1 VSHQPERKHRDCLNC
16 GNMVFGKYC
25 HICGQENIEIHQNI
39 FGLTRHFIYDI
50 FHFDGKFFDTLR
62 YLLTRPGYIPGQ
74 YIKGKRQSFL
84 DPIRMYLF
92 TSAIF
97 FIIFF
102 AVRGPGTAFTDDGDI
117 KNLSRTERFNLSYA
131 LYSDSNSREDDI
143 NRKKLSLLLDTSYSI
158 YLAPPDSMDKD
169 QLEVEK
175 DGKVYKLLASRENFL
190 LIDSGSQDWV
200 SKELS
205 RKFRIYKRKFGDD
218 TGAMISD
225 FSTRFMH
232 KLPYVLFVSLPLF
245 ALILKLLYR
254 RRKDLLFA
262 DHAVFTLYHYILSFI
277 LLLFFFLV
285 FALKEKLDWSILSFL
300 SGGLLLSIP
309 AYLFIA
315 LRKFYGEGMGKTI
328 LKFLLLNSMAYIV
341 TILLLLLFIILSII
355 QI

>member
-1 VSHQPERKHRDCLNC
+1 VSHQPERKQRDCLNC

-25 HICGQENIEIHQNI
+25 HICGQENIEIHQNF

-97 FIIFF
+97 FILFF
-102 AVRGPGTAFTDDGDI
+102 AVRDPGLAFSDTGDMQ
-117 KNLSRTERFNLSYA
+117 NLSRADRFNLSYA
-131 LYSDSNSREDDI
+131 FYNDSNSREDDI
-143 NRKKLSLLLDTSYSI
+143 NRKKLSLLLDTTYSI
-158 YLAPPDSMDKD
+158 YLVPPDSTDTD
-169 QLEVEK
+169 QLLVEK
-175 DGKVYKLLASRENFL
+175 DGRKYKMLSSRENIL
-190 LIDSGSQDWV
+190 LNESGSQDWV

-218 TGAMISD
+218 TGAMLSD
-225 FSTRFMH
+225 FSNRFMH

-254 RRKDLLFA
+254 RRKDILYA

-277 LLLFFFLV
+277 LLLFFFMI
-285 FALKEKLDWSILSFL
+285 FALNQKLEWSLLSLL
-300 SGGLLLSIP
+300 SGGLLISIP

-315 LRKFYGEGMGKTI
+315 LRKFYVEGLGKTL
-328 LKFLLLNSMAYIV
+328 LKFMLLNFMAFIV